1 MIASYSRLTTVV
13 VLGSAVVV
21 ASLLALRIYHSISFV
36 EPLLSQTSGAEQESL
51 FAVWKAIKGLP
62 VYADPL
68 AIPYA
73 HSSFNWLFYAMY
85 GGIAGWVLAAF
96 HLADE
101 WVPTIGRLITF
112 AGVGIGVIV
121 SWLSFRAAIPR
132 PRPEWF
138 DGLAGAFALLVFAGP
153 LTGFWAITVRP
164 DVWAT
169 VLEVAAVGLF
179 VAHWN
184 KAPLRAV
191 VLVLVFG
198 YLAWSFKT
206 ISIIGPACVGLFLL
220 IKRRWGLAVLLGAG
234 TVLLWLATLAIGG
247 EVYRFSLVGIVTNVG
262 FELAVGFGNFG
273 RFAAKAVPPLAV
285 LAVLALMEI
294 RDGRLRRAMAAD
306 EIVQFVFLA
315 AGAGFTA
322 ALLGGFQAAAGD
334 NYYFTPLFLLSLAAL
349 VGFART
355 MAQPEVPRLP
365 LLAGIAGGWLVQAA
379 LVIVVLAGIHGV
391 VSMSHHHEGIAK
403 IRPCL
408 RALPTPAYIDH
419 TVLALPWIAPGEPY
433 FVLTFYYDWLRS
445 NGFAFERGGI
455 GGLIREGYFG
465 SLAFQEP
472 RDNHDGAPL
481 DGYER
486 AGRSCA
492 DWIVYLK
499 REEKKGPGG

>member
-1 MIASYSRLTTVV
+1 MTAPFRLIAAI
-13 VLGSAVVV
+13 VLGSTGVV
-21 ASLLALRIYHSISFV
+21 ASLLALRIYHNISLV

-51 FAVWKAIKGLP
+51 FAIWKALKGFP

-73 HSSFNWLFYAMY
+73 HSGFNWLFYAVY
-85 GGIAGWVLAAF
+85 GGIASWVLAAF

-101 WVPTIGRLITF
+101 WLPTIGRLITL
-112 AGVGIGVIV
+112 AGVGTGAIV

-179 VAHWN
+179 VAHWS
-184 KAPLRAV
+184 KSPLRAV
-191 VLVLVFG
+191 VLALVFG

-206 ISIIGPACVGLFLL
+206 ISIIGPVCVGLFLL
-220 IKRRWGLAVLLGAG
+220 VKRRWGLAAVLAG
-234 TVLLWLATLAIGG
+234 GTLLLWLATLAIGG
-247 EVYRFSLVGIVTNVG
+247 EVYRFSLVGIVTNVE
-262 FELAVGFGNFG
+262 FEVAVGFGNFG
-273 RFAAKAVPPLAV
+273 RFATKAVPPLAV

-294 RDGRLRRAMAAD
+294 RDGRLRRAIAAD

-315 AGAGFTA
+315 AGAGLFA

-355 MAQPEVPRLP
+355 MAEATKPPVP

-379 LVIVVLAGIHGV
+379 LVIAVLAGVHGV
-391 VSMSHHHEGIAK
+391 VSMRRQHEGIAE

-408 RALPTPAYIDH
+408 RALPTPAYINH
-419 TVLALPWIAPGEPY
+419 VTLALPWIAPGPPY
-433 FVLTFYYDWLRS
+433 FVLTFYYEWLRS
-445 NGFAFERGGI
+445 KNFAFERGGI
-455 GGLIREGYFG
+455 GGLIREGYFR

-499 REEKKGPGG
+499 RDKF